1 MNYEI
6 LFASN
11 NKHKLQ
17 EVRQILSP
25 YGITVYGLNDII
37 LDADEPIEDGK
48 TYRENALI
56 KAEYYK
62 KFTSLPIIADDSGL
76 EVLSLDNIPGLN
88 SARFAKE
95 HNGHNNAMKYII
107 NELSNSKDRTARF
120 ICEIVAINIEN
131 RPLFFSG
138 IVDGKITK
146 EILGESGF
154 GYDPI
159 FFCLEANK
167 TYAELNEDEKNIYSH
182 RAKALKKFITYL
194 QIKGLARL
202 KKADHHHEH

>member
-25 YGITVYGLNDII
+25 YGITVYGLNDVI
-37 LDADEPIEDGK
+37 LGIDEPVEDGK
-48 TYRENALI
+48 TYRENAFI
-56 KAEYYK
+56 KANAYK
-62 KFTSLPIIADDSGL
+62 EATNLPIIADDSGL
-76 EVLSLDNIPGLN
+76 EIIALNNIPGMN

-95 HNGHNNAMKYII
+95 HGGHFNAMNKIL
-107 NELSNSKDRTARF
+107 EDLKDKEDRSARF
-120 ICEIVAINIEN
+120 ICEIIALNIEE
-131 RPLFFSG
+131 RPLYFSG
-138 IVDGKITK
+138 IVEGEITSSL
-146 EILGESGF
+146 EGEGGF

-159 FFCLEANK
+159 FFAKEANK
-167 TYAELNEDEKNIYSH
+167 TYAMLTDKEKNIYSH

-202 KKADHHHEH
+202 KKVEHHHDH

>member
-25 YGITVYGLNDII
+25 YGITVYGLNDVI
-37 LDADEPIEDGK
+37 LGIEEPVEDGK

-56 KAEYYK
+56 KASAYK
-62 KFTSLPIIADDSGL
+62 NATNLPIIADDSGL
-76 EVLSLDNIPGLN
+76 EVIALGNIPGIN
-88 SARFAKE
+88 SARFAKDSG
-95 HNGHNNAMKYII
+95 GHPLAMQKII
-107 NELSNSKDRTARF
+107 NSLKDKKDRSARF
-120 ICEIVAINIEN
+120 ICEIVALNIEN
-131 RPLFFSG
+131 RPLFFTG
-138 IVDGKITK
+138 IVEGEITSSL
-146 EILGESGF
+146 EGEGGF

-159 FFCLEANK
+159 FFAKEVNK
-167 TYAELNEDEKNIYSH
+167 TYAQLSDEEKNIYSH

-202 KKADHHHEH
+202 KKVDHHHEH

>member
-25 YGITVYGLNDII
+25 YGITVYGLGDVI
-37 LDADEPIEDGK
+37 LDISEPEENGQN
-48 TYRENALI
+48 YYENALI
-56 KAEYYK
+56 KANHYK
-62 KFTSLPIIADDSGL
+62 NFTSLPIIADDSGL
-76 EVLSLDNIPGLN
+76 EVVALNNIPGLN

-95 HNGHNNAMKYII
+95 CGGHSFAMQKII
-107 NELSNSKDRTARF
+107 SALQDKDDRSARF
-120 ICEIVAINIEN
+120 ICEIVAVNIEEK
-131 RPLFFSG
+131 PLRFTG
-138 IVDGKITK
+138 IAEGKITEK
-146 EILGESGF
+146 IEGENGF

-159 FFCLEANK
+159 FYCLYANK
-167 TYAELNEDEKNIYSH
+167 TYAELSEAEKNIYSH
-182 RAKALKKFITYL
+182 RAKALKKFITFL

-202 KKADHHHEH
+202 KKVDHHHEH